1 MTTSNPAVRESPS
14 CLASGTTPVAMP
26 TSADLDVMAYARLFQ
41 VCDSTFPIGSFNHSF
56 GMENYLSDGRIK
68 KAPQFE
74 EWFEAYFRSQYA
86 YGEGFLVRLTYEALD
101 AGDVRRVWDLDRIIY
116 CSTPARETREGTRL
130 IARQMVS
137 LIRLLHAGVPLLD
150 EYADRMAAGESYG
163 NPALAFALLAH
174 ASGAD
179 ARQAFV
185 MYGYSVASTLAQNA
199 VRAVPLGQ
207 RQGQVAL
214 DRVVSL
220 LGPLW
225 DLVAGLDESY
235 LGACVPG
242 LELAQM
248 RHETQIARL
257 FMS

>member
-1 MTTSNPAVRESPS
+1 
-14 CLASGTTPVAMP
+14 
-26 TSADLDVMAYARLFQ
+26 
-41 VCDSTFPIGSFNHSF
+41 
-56 GMENYLSDGRIK
+56 
-68 KAPQFE
+68 
-74 EWFEAYFRSQYA
+74 
-86 YGEGFLVRLTYEALD
+86 
-101 AGDVRRVWDLDRIIY
+101 
-116 CSTPARETREGTRL
+116 
-130 IARQMVS
+130 
-137 LIRLLHAGVPLLD
+137 
-150 EYADRMAAGESYG
+150 
-163 NPALAFALLAH
+163 
-174 ASGAD
+174 
-179 ARQAFV
+179 

>member
-1 MTTSNPAVRESPS
+1 MATSDSMGGPAPAPRDGRQGG
-14 CLASGTTPVAMP
+14 AG
-26 TSADLDVMAYARLFQ
+26 LDVTTYARLFQ

-56 GMENYLSDGRIK
+56 GMENYLSDRRIR

-86 YGEGFLVRLTYEALD
+86 YGEGLLVRLAFEALD
-101 AGDVRRVWDLDRIIY
+101 AGDTQRVWDLDRIIY
-116 CSTPARETREGTRL
+116 CSTPARETREVTRR

-137 LIRLLHAGVPLLD
+137 LIGLLHSQVPLLD
-150 EYADRMAAGESYG
+150 EYAGRMAAGESFG
-163 NPALAFALLAH
+163 NPALAFSLLAH
-174 ASGAD
+174 ECGAD

-214 DRVVSL
+214 DRVVSM

-225 DLVAGLDESY
+225 DLVEGLDESY

-248 RHETQIARL
+248 RHEIQVARL

>member
-150 EYADRMAAGESYG
+150 EYADRMAAGESFG
-163 NPALAFALLAH
+163 
-174 ASGAD
+174 
-179 ARQAFV
+179 
-185 MYGYSVASTLAQNA
+185 
-199 VRAVPLGQ
+199 
-207 RQGQVAL
+207 
-214 DRVVSL
+214 SL
-220 LGPLW
+220 LWLFWATLTSAVTTSLAVSTGVAVWLVSDMVGIFLSVFGDSNLGLSVCFPRPVRHKTGEGRSPSLSM
-225 DLVAGLDESY
+225 VAGSAEGGLER
-235 LGACVPG
+235 LGARRKPQENW
-242 LELAQM
+242 L
-248 RHETQIARL
+248 
-257 FMS
+257 